1 METPAEALLT
11 SPYDQAGMHDFS
23 GMADAGGM
31 GYPPSPLIGPWPRV
45 RMRGRRLQT
54 PTLCIT
60 GLFNPRSKS
69 YNFLVRRTSGI
80 PNQGGKN
87 VTYQAFEDGSVPM
100 TLLAL
105 LSTAVPVASAQ
116 ETTDES
122 FYELTTTRRAGDMI
136 VGEPGTTILFDSSN
150 GELVDV
156 LPPSE
161 AEDYSVTVSRGCA
174 DSNAGC
180 WAGGNALGD
189 MQFAGTGT
197 ATGSWPYRN
206 SYTTGNK
213 SGQITFAINGVT
225 YTLSQLVRG
234 CASPRQTALASTAY
248 PLPAGKDVFLNF
260 GPVSSG
266 CRPFAFPAFS
276 QAESVASRAPAH
288 ADVER
293 VGGVG
298 EVPCLLHVGFGL
310 FFGLFA
316 FAFASRSSSRVL
328 NLSVSAFFVLMG
340 FGGSC
345 GACGGVSRACGRSCG
360 LSAGSGLEGACGA
373 PEGRWRRLTAVRMPC
388 AWSESRP
395 IMALSA
401 SRSRFRA

>member
-1 METPAEALLT
+1 
-11 SPYDQAGMHDFS
+11 MHDFS

-45 RMRGRRLQT
+45 FGCGAGVFKHQPFALLVFSIQGPRAIISLSDARLAY
-54 PTLCIT
+54 LI
-60 GLFNPRSKS
+60 K
-69 YNFLVRRTSGI
+69 
-80 PNQGGKN
+80 GGK
-87 VTYQAFEDGSVPM
+87 
-100 TLLAL
+100 L

-122 FYELTTTRRAGDMI
+122 FYELTTTPSGGDMI

-225 YTLSQLVRG
+225 YTPVAAGPWMRI
-234 CASPRQTALASTAY
+234 ATAD
-248 PLPAGKDVFLNF
+248 G
-260 GPVSSG
+260 SG
-266 CRPFAFPAFS
+266 
-276 QAESVASRAPAH
+276 V
-288 ADVER
+288 D
-293 VGGVG
+293 
-298 EVPCLLHVGFGL
+298 
-310 FFGLFA
+310 
-316 FAFASRSSSRVL
+316 
-328 NLSVSAFFVLMG
+328 
-340 FGGSC
+340 
-345 GACGGVSRACGRSCG
+345 GVSVT
-360 LSAGSGLEGACGA
+360 
-373 PEGRWRRLTAVRMPC
+373 RW
-388 AWSESRP
+388 
-395 IMALSA
+395 
-401 SRSRFRA
+401 